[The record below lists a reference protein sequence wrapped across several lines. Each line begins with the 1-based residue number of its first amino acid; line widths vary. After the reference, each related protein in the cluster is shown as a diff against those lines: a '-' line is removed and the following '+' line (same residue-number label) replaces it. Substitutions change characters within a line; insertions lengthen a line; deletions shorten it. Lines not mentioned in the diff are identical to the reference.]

1 MTGRATPQTSRK
13 DRRMK
18 AVWPLFAA
26 WLLGG
31 CATALAAD
39 RACVIEGNVPVA
51 GKTVAVKDCMEFTAG
66 IPAEQLKASC
76 NGLAQ
81 TSAQLGGK
89 AGKVTFLAQCPRP
102 ASGACKGL
110 MGQPL
115 DAYYYNLSPEAV
127 QEKRKACETS
137 TAAIKGGTWSNGQ

>member
-1 MTGRATPQTSRK
+1 
-13 DRRMK
+13 MK
-18 AVWPLFAA
+18 SAWPLIAVCLMGSSAA
-26 WLLGG
+26 VF
-31 CATALAAD
+31 AAD
-39 RACVIEGNVPVA
+39 RACVIEGNVPVG
-51 GKTVAVKDCMEFTAG
+51 GKALAVKDCMEFTTA

-115 DAYYYNLSPEAV
+115 DAYYYHLPPEAL

>member
-1 MTGRATPQTSRK
+1 MGSS
-13 DRRMK
+13 
-18 AVWPLFAA
+18 AA
-26 WLLGG
+26 
-31 CATALAAD
+31 ALAAD

-51 GKTVAVKDCMEFTAG
+51 GKTLAVKDCMEFTTS

-76 NGLAQ
+76 NGMAQ
-81 TSAQLGGK
+81 MSAQLGGK
-89 AGKVTFLAQCPRP
+89 AGKVSFLAQCPRP

-115 DAYYYNLSPEAV
+115 DAYYYNLSPEAA